1 MADHI
6 RLLADVPFPWHQ
18 IQWQRLANQF
28 QNKQLP
34 HALLIY
40 GNKGLVSRYLL
51 VDLHNLYFAKRQKN
65 ILLAASAKTALRRVR
80 VLITLMS
87 SMFSQRKV
95 SATL

>member
-40 GNKGLVSRYLL
+40 GNKGLGKSLFASR
-51 VDLHNLYFAKRQKN
+51 FAQFILCQAPKN